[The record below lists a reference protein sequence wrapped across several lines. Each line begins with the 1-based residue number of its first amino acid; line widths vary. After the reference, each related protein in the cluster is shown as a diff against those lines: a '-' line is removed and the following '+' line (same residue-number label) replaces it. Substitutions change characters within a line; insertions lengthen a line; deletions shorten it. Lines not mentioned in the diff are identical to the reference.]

1 MLHTYSIDASSL
13 QEVKEWRKELRNLL
27 DQFHRDLEFRN
38 DVTANFDVMFSNHY
52 ATQRRLKSIESIMKE
67 TNTKYKE
74 EAITKEQGLNTRTD
88 QCERCIVLER
98 KVSEVLVEIRQMKN
112 IVCETEDK
120 YDKIENVSSDVRKI
134 SAETKQELTD
144 LVEHLKMDKK
154 LKTFVNCEGH
164 LIWRIDGY
172 TARLKNAK
180 ENDIIISSPIFCD
193 RLYGYSLRMNVLL
206 NGFGTWKG
214 RNILACITVI
224 PGEWDSLLSW
234 PCRLNA
240 DIILRD
246 QTKTNVTVKYQCI
259 YCWIN

>member
-1 MLHTYSIDASSL
+1 M

-38 DVTANFDVMFSNHY
+38 NVTANIDVIFSNHY
-52 ATQRRLKSIESIMKE
+52 ATQTRLKTVETIMEEIK
-67 TNTKYKE
+67 TKNDQDTV
-74 EAITKEQGLNTRTD
+74 TKDQGLNTRID

-98 KVSEVLVEIRQMKN
+98 KVSEALVELRQMKN

-120 YDKIENVSSDVRKI
+120 YDKIENVSDDVRKT
-134 SAETKQELTD
+134 SAETKQKLTD
-144 LVEHLKMDKK
+144 LVEHLKMEKK

-172 TARLKNAK
+172 TAKLKNAK
-180 ENDIIISSPIFCD
+180 ENDIIIRSPIFCD
-193 RLYGYSLRMNVLL
+193 RLYGYSLRMDLL
-206 NGFGTWKG
+206 LDGFGTWKG

-224 PGEWDSLLSW
+224 SGEWDSLLSW

-246 QTKTNVTVKYQCI
+246 QPDDITMVISNVYIVR
-259 YCWIN
+259 